1 MPPTDPEAPP
11 QPSAPDLEIL
21 GDQVTI
27 HPGGYVEPPTQD
39 DAPERNLVEHM
50 ARFRESP
57 LDFLREVS
65 LHVSG
70 TGWRAYDEVIGQP
83 IYYPG
88 FSDNMKAAVMRTPM
102 LQKRI
107 EDLAD
112 RRVATEE
119 KQGLLGGGS
128 EKEEKKV
135 LRKGEIVT
143 SLHEV
148 ATKLTDDMICK
159 FESKRFI
166 RGAYYLCTQLLTRA
180 YHQGIHVSSEEV
192 LRLRLVAEAAAKK
205 KHSIIFLPCHRSH
218 VDYVSLQLI
227 CYRLGIALPTV
238 VAGDNL
244 KMPVLGAFLQNAGA
258 MWIRRSF
265 GNDALYTTLVQ
276 SYIDT
281 LLQNGFNIECFIEGG
296 RSRTGK
302 LLSPK
307 FGILSF
313 LLDSVLSGRV
323 GDAVI
328 CPVSTQYDKVV
339 ETESYISELLGQP
352 KPQENLKD
360 FLSAS
365 SVLSLKLGRVDVRF
379 HEPWSLRTF
388 IAQQRSRVSDNRP
401 SSGLSDP
408 GSAESRVRLLRTL
421 GYKVLSNINAVSV
434 VMPTALIGTVLL
446 TLRGRGV
453 GKSELIRRVDWLSAR
468 VRAKGGRVAHFAG
481 APTSVIIERGL
492 EVLGPELV
500 GTIDNLPETT
510 YYAVDR
516 FQLSFYRNMTIHLFI
531 SEALV
536 CAAMY
541 TKVKQGGGPANQ
553 CISFDELY
561 EQVRFLSFIFRG
573 EFIYPTAGLLPNL
586 HRTLLGLE
594 SDDVITLT
602 RPQPSN
608 IRHGNQSG
616 PSESSG
622 ISSIGLSIAERN
634 TGREN
639 FDFYN
644 FLLWPFVESTW
655 LGAVA
660 LMGLAPPLSTPT
672 NDNTYLDLRQTS
684 DTVQLFGKTL
694 YHQGDLSYFEA
705 VNKETLRNAL
715 QLFEEE
721 GIILVRKSQNRKTP
735 SAVRLA
741 PEWTPRRN
749 SDGGIVAEGRLWD
762 FIEKIARSRKEGKNR
777 RDGATVSARVLR
789 LADLVGRELFARAA
803 VMEEEGREK
812 EEGRRKRGR
821 RKSLGDGGAK
831 L

>member
-1 MPPTDPEAPP
+1 MSPSKTDVLP
-11 QPSAPDLEIL
+11 QPSAPDLDIL

-27 HPGGYVEPPTQD
+27 HPGGYVEPTVPD
-39 DAPERNLVEHM
+39 DAPERNIVGHM

-57 LDFLREVS
+57 LDFLREIS
-65 LHVSG
+65 LYISG
-70 TGWRAYDEVIGQP
+70 TGWRAYDHVIGQP

-88 FSDNMKAAVMRTPM
+88 FSDNMKTMIMRTPM
-102 LQKRI
+102 LQQRI
-107 EDLAD
+107 HELAD
-112 RRVATEE
+112 KRLEVEE
-119 KQGLLGGGS
+119 KEGLFAYALDQDQLKS
-128 EKEEKKV
+128 K
-135 LRKGEIVT
+135 RRNEIVA
-143 SLHEV
+143 SLQEV
-148 ATKLTDDMICK
+148 ALGLTDGMICK
-159 FESKRFI
+159 MESNRFI
-166 RGAYYLCTQLLTRA
+166 RFAYYSATQLLTRA

-192 LRLRLVAEAAAKK
+192 LRLRSVAETAAKN

-244 KMPVLGAFLQNAGA
+244 KIPVLGTFLQHAGA

-276 SYIDT
+276 SYMDT
-281 LLQNGFNIECFIEGG
+281 LLQNGFNVECFIEGG

-313 LLDSVLSGRV
+313 LMDSVLSGRV
-323 GDAVI
+323 EDAII

-352 KPQENLKD
+352 KPQENLRD

-379 HEPWSLRTF
+379 HEPWSLRSF
-388 IAQQRSRVSDNRP
+388 IAQQRARVSDVKP
-401 SSGLSDP
+401 SSALSDP
-408 GSAESRVRLLRTL
+408 LSPQSRIRLLRTL
-421 GYKVLSNINAVSV
+421 GYKVLSDINAVSV

-453 GKSELIRRVDWLSAR
+453 GKSELIRRVEWLSAR

-481 APTSVIIERGL
+481 APTSTIIERGL
-492 EVLGPELV
+492 DVLGPGLV
-500 GTIDNLPETT
+500 GRIDDLPETT

-541 TKVKQGGGPANQ
+541 TKVKQGGGPDNQ
-553 CISFDELY
+553 RISFEALY
-561 EQVRFLSFIFRG
+561 EQVGFLSSIFRG

-594 SDDVITLT
+594 SDGVIHVTSSDTGMNLDDAANT
-602 RPQPSN
+602 AAHN
-608 IRHGNQSG
+608 ILSV
-616 PSESSG
+616 E
-622 ISSIGLSIAERN
+622 ISTMERKN
-634 TGREN
+634 GREN

-644 FLLWPFVESTW
+644 FLLWPFIESTW
-655 LGAVA
+655 LGAVS
-660 LMGLAPPLSTPT
+660 LMGLTPPGPKHS
-672 NDNTYLDLRQTS
+672 DAWLDIRQAQEMT
-684 DTVQLFGKTL
+684 QILGKTL
-694 YHQGDLSYFEA
+694 YFQGDLSYFEA
-705 VNKETLRNAL
+705 VNKETLKNAY
-715 QLFEEE
+715 QLFVEE
-721 GIILVRKSQNRKTP
+721 GIVLIRKSSIKNSP
-735 SAVRLA
+735 SAIRLA
-741 PEWTPRRN
+741 ADWTPQRDQN
-749 SDGGIVAEGRLWD
+749 GSIIPEGRLWD
-762 FIEKIARSRKEGKNR
+762 FIEKIAKSRREGKNR
-777 RDGATVSARVLR
+777 RDGATVSTRVLR
-789 LADLVGRELFARAA
+789 LADLVGKELFEVAVVPGDGELLEDQRRRA
-803 VMEEEGREK
+803 
-812 EEGRRKRGR
+812 RRKQEAR
-821 RKSLGDGGAK
+821 L
-831 L
+831 